1 MQQLKHDDMS
11 SALLIL
17 IVFVK
22 IYGLI
27 RLGVLLFGDLILDVT
42 SLNVTDLVE
51 HSHKLVALTRLDVL
65 VLEAEVKESGNFS
78 GQLLDQVADS
88 KGGGADQDAEAVL
101 LLGQARG
108 TREDSA
114 ELNHNVL
121 ESND

>member
-1 MQQLKHDDMS
+1 MS

-51 HSHKLVALTRLDVL
+51 HSHQLVALTRLDVL

-78 GQLLDQVADS
+78 GKLLDQVADS
-88 KGGGADQDAEAVL
+88 KRGGADQDAEAVL
-101 LLGQARG
+101 LLGQTRG